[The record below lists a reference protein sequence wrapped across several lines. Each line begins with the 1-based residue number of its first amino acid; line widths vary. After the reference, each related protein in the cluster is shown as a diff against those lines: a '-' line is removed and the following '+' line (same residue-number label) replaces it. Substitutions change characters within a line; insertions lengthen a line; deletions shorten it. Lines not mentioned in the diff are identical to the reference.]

1 MAVPAAAAPASATP
15 VAATT
20 MPMASTSAPM
30 APAAKA
36 ATSGPA
42 ATTTA
47 AEAALAATA
56 KAATATTAAM
66 ATAAAMAATATLALA
81 ALHFARTT
89 ARCERRPDGGEI
101 MGGSGRRC
109 ERRERCKPT
118 GQGGKEASAI
128 HGRVSSRTDHPRSRS
143 TPWRQDGF
151 SARQRA
157 AAGGR
162 PACPRLAALQGAR
175 KADGPVETG
184 PPLHQVG

>member
-15 VAATT
+15 VAAAT
-20 MPMASTSAPM
+20 MPMASTAAPM
-30 APAAKA
+30 ASTAKA

-42 ATTTA
+42 ATTAT
-47 AEAALAATA
+47 EAALAATA
-56 KAATATTAAM
+56 KAATAATTAM

-101 MGGSGRRC
+101 MGGSGRRG

-128 HGRVSSRTDHPRSRS
+128 HGRVSSRTDHPRSGS
-143 TPWRQDGF
+143 TSWRQDGF

-184 PPLHQVG
+184 PPLHQIG